1 VHDADRDV
9 LLLFLAKDLLF
20 SACCFCH
27 KLVSGSES
35 VVSGQWLI
43 RN

>member
-27 KLVSGSES
+27 A
-35 VVSGQWLI
+35 LI
-43 RN
+43 FEFKI